1 MPALESV
8 VAIHEDD
15 PCVPHPGWSPPQ
27 LPWSCA
33 ARPWRTSSAAG
44 SANAPASGMSMDS
57 VEAKY
62 GAPTKRVPPVGGAS
76 AQQPPITR
84 WEYPGFVVYFENN
97 HVIHTVVTP
106 G

>member
-1 MPALESV
+1 MRCTSWLVSAVTALVLAGPALADELK
-8 VAIHEDD
+8 
-15 PCVPHPGWSPPQ
+15 VPAPEG
-27 LPWSCA
+27 
-33 ARPWRTSSAAG
+33 G
-44 SANAPASGMSMDS
+44 ANTPSSGMSMDS

-62 GAPTKRVPPVGGAS
+62 GAPTRRVPAVGGAS

-97 HVIHTVVTP
+97 RVVHTVVTR

>member
-1 MPALESV
+1 MRSTSWLA
-8 VAIHEDD
+8 
-15 PCVPHPGWSPPQ
+15 
-27 LPWSCA
+27 CA
-33 ARPWRTSSAAG
+33 AAAVVLCG
-44 SANAPASGMSMDS
+44 SALADELQVPAQKASPATATPASGMSMDS

-62 GAPTKRVPPVGGAS
+62 GAPTKRVPAVGGAS